1 MALDNPQHQLF
12 VDKYIELGFNAT
24 RAAMAAK
31 YSRKTARQQASRLLT
46 NVDIKAAIEQRLG
59 ELTMGRNEVLARLAD
74 HARGDMRDFIGL
86 STNQLKKHPNGNL
99 IKKVKRTVTT
109 TAKDDKVETEEKI
122 ELELYDAQTALVQ
135 LGRHHGL
142 FLDKTD
148 LTSNGEKITTP
159 TVFLPVVE
167 PDE

>member
-1 MALDNPQHQLF
+1 MALELKQQLF

-24 RAAMAAK
+24 RAAKAAG
-31 YSRKTARQQASRLLT
+31 YSARSARSIGSENLT
-46 NVDIKAAIEQRLG
+46 KPDIKAAIEQRLG

-109 TAKDDKVETEEKI
+109 TTKDNKVETEEKI
-122 ELELYDAQTALVQ
+122 EFELYDAQTALVQ

-159 TVFLPVVE
+159 TVFLPAVE